1 MSCQLQEHPS
11 LLPVDFDISPV
22 TGQLVLSLSTTPY
35 NSVPED
41 LDKRDQ
47 RVPKLSNSSSVESSS
62 STSKVYIS
70 IIQYNLILNTVEPL
84 FNEFDCSLKFILS
97 KRNTISYSCEQVVF
111 TVL

>member
-22 TGQLVLSLSTTPY
+22 TGQLVLSLSSTPY

-47 RVPKLSNSSSVESSS
+47 RVPKLSNSSSAESSS
-62 STSKVYIS
+62 STSKVCNIYNYSTISVS
-70 IIQYNLILNTVEPL
+70 IIKQ
-84 FNEFDCSLKFILS
+84 F
-97 KRNTISYSCEQVVF
+97 
-111 TVL
+111 